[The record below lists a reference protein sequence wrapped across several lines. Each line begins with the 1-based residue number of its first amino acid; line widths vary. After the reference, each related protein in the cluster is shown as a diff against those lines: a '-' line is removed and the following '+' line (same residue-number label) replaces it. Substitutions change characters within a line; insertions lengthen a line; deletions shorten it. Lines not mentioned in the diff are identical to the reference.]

1 MTQSVLKEEK
11 GSGRD
16 QGLCRDRISVAAER
30 LGLDKSYSSKRL
42 VRSRHPNN
50 ELDHL
55 RSQPEDNLS
64 SHNLSMSRQ
73 TIICRDMR
81 GRIASWAVLILP

>member
-16 QGLCRDRISVAAER
+16 QGYVVTGISVATER
-30 LGLDKSYSSKRL
+30 LGRDKSNSSKRL
-42 VRSRHPNN
+42 VRSRHPNK
-50 ELDHL
+50 DMKHL
-55 RSQPEDNLS
+55 RSQPKDNLS

-81 GRIASWAVLILP
+81 GRFASWVDLILP

>member
-1 MTQSVLKEEK
+1 MVATK
-11 GSGRD
+11 GYVATE
-16 QGLCRDRISVAAER
+16 ISVATER
-30 LGLDKSYSSKRL
+30 LGRDKSYSSKIL

-64 SHNLSMSRQ
+64 SHNLSMSRHEGKDCQ
-73 TIICRDMR
+73 LDSPNF
-81 GRIASWAVLILP
+81 ALN

>member
-1 MTQSVLKEEK
+1 MTK
-11 GSGRD
+11 GYVATE
-16 QGLCRDRISVAAER
+16 ISVATER
-30 LGLDKSYSSKRL
+30 LGRDKSYYSKRL

-64 SHNLSMSRQ
+64 SHKLSMSRQ

>member
-1 MTQSVLKEEK
+1 MVVVATK
-11 GSGRD
+11 GYVATE
-16 QGLCRDRISVAAER
+16 ISVAIER
-30 LGLDKSYSSKRL
+30 LGHDKSYSSKRL

-64 SHNLSMSRQ
+64 SHNLSTSRQ

>member
-1 MTQSVLKEEK
+1 MTK
-11 GSGRD
+11 GFVAIE
-16 QGLCRDRISVAAER
+16 ISVATER
-30 LGLDKSYSSKRL
+30 LGRDKSNSSKRL

-50 ELDHL
+50 DMKHL

-64 SHNLSMSRQ
+64 SHSLSMSRQ

-81 GRIASWAVLILP
+81 GMFAS

>member
-1 MTQSVLKEEK
+1 MAVVATK
-11 GSGRD
+11 GYVAIE
-16 QGLCRDRISVAAER
+16 ISVTTER
-30 LGLDKSYSSKRL
+30 LGRDKSYSPKRL

-55 RSQPEDNLS
+55 RSQPEDYLS
-64 SHNLSMSRQ
+64 SHNLNMSRQ

-81 GRIASWAVLILP
+81 GRIASWAVLILPKIE

>member
-1 MTQSVLKEEK
+1 MVATK
-11 GSGRD
+11 GYVATE
-16 QGLCRDRISVAAER
+16 ISVAIER
-30 LGLDKSYSSKRL
+30 LGRDKSNSSKRV

-50 ELDHL
+50 ELKHL

-73 TIICRDMR
+73 TIICHDMR
-81 GRIASWAVLILP
+81 GRFASWTVLILP

>member
-1 MTQSVLKEEK
+1 MTK
-11 GSGRD
+11 GYVATE
-16 QGLCRDRISVAAER
+16 ISVATER
-30 LGLDKSYSSKRL
+30 LGRDKSNSSKRL

-50 ELDHL
+50 ELKHL
-55 RSQPEDNLS
+55 RSQPDDNLS

-81 GRIASWAVLILP
+81 GRFASWTVLILP

>member
-1 MTQSVLKEEK
+1 MTK
-11 GSGRD
+11 GYVATE
-16 QGLCRDRISVAAER
+16 ISVATER
-30 LGLDKSYSSKRL
+30 LGSDKSYYSKRL

-64 SHNLSMSRQ
+64 SHNLGMSRQ
-73 TIICRDMR
+73 TIICRDMK
-81 GRIASWAVLILP
+81 GRIASCAVLILP

>member
-1 MTQSVLKEEK
+1 MVTTK
-11 GSGRD
+11 GYVAIE
-16 QGLCRDRISVAAER
+16 ISVAAEISIAIAR
-30 LGLDKSYSSKRL
+30 LGRDKSYSSKRL

-55 RSQPEDNLS
+55 RSQQEDYLF
-64 SHNLSMSRQ
+64 SHNLGMSRQ

-81 GRIASWAVLILP
+81 GRIASWTVLILP